1 MKTTKDY
8 LALLGIL
15 TLWTILFVVVSGYK
29 SPTPSNTTLTKVS
42 QRDGITVYTIGN
54 CTVVHS
60 VRGLAITNRD

>member
-15 TLWTILFVVVSGYK
+15 TLWTILFVVVTGYK
-29 SPTPSNTTLTKVS
+29 NPTPSNTTLTKVG

-54 CTVVHS
+54 CIVVHS
-60 VRGLAITNRD
+60 TTGTSITNRN